1 LAKLSFGL
9 GPFRCLAVLYLHN
22 CSCENIFLYAFH
34 VLCTG
39 NFGGSGN
46 AAFQAD
52 FCDLPTVDAN
62 HDHAGEVETDTARY
76 DGVGG
81 REVQGACG
89 VLFAIVLENQR
100 LVRTMDAQRDGH
112 KRDEGGQQPNGGDG
126 DDSHASCH
134 PAAVSAR
141 EEGNGG
147 REVKGL
153 HQFAAKEAEIHA
165 PCLLLLLLIPGCSW
179 RFPFCPFALAVSGKG
194 FTHTH
199 THTHT
204 RSRSSHTREK
214 FHLNFGVLKPLFN

>member
-141 EEGNGG
+141 EEGERGSRG
-147 REVKGL
+147 QRLASICGKGSGNTRAMP
-153 HQFAAKEAEIHA
+153 AAPVTHPRLLLAFPFLSFCPCGERQRIHPHIHA
-165 PCLLLLLLIPGCSW
+165 AGAATLGKS
-179 RFPFCPFALAVSGKG
+179 FA
-194 FTHTH
+194 
-199 THTHT
+199 
-204 RSRSSHTREK
+204 
-214 FHLNFGVLKPLFN
+214 